1 MMKSDILVV
10 DDNPDILTVL
20 KANLQL
26 HGFEVRAAGSCAQAR
41 KQLEEKVP
49 DLVVLDRILPDGDG
63 VDLCAAWK
71 KDHLRLP
78 VILLTARDQVSD
90 KVLGLDSGADD
101 YVVKP
106 FEPLELIA
114 RIRACLRRVKPHRKE
129 KVTLGEISIDRT
141 SMKVTRRGEPV
152 SLTPKEYQLLC
163 LFAEHTGEVLSR
175 DVIRRHLWKDRQIY
189 SWSRV
194 IDVHV
199 QHLRQKVEDDPS
211 APAYIFTVL
220 GVGYRFEAPRGTK
233 KSPVL

>member
-1 MMKSDILVV
+1 MKNDILVV

-26 HGFEVRAAGSCAQAR
+26 HGFEVRVAESCAQAQER
-41 KQLEEKVP
+41 LEERVP

-63 VDLCAAWK
+63 VDLCAEWK
-71 KDHLRLP
+71 NLHLQLP

-114 RIRACLRRVKPHRKE
+114 RIRACLRRVKPLKKE
-129 KVTLGEISIDRT
+129 KITVGEIDIDRS
-141 SMKVTRRGEPV
+141 SMKVTRRGEPL

-163 LFAEHTGEVLSR
+163 LFAEHPGEVLSR

-211 APAYIFTVL
+211 EPIYITTVL
-220 GVGYRFEAPRGTK
+220 GVGYRLEAPGGST
-233 KSPVL
+233 VNA